1 LSLGSGLCKR
11 ASAIR
16 SYEWLMVASGVL
28 SVIFFG
34 IILAFLPGAGVLAPV
49 WVMGIYAIATG
60 IAFIAYSYRLQI
72 QELRRSEGS
81 RVA

>member
-28 SVIFFG
+28 SVIFSV
-34 IILAFLPGAGVLAPV
+34 ILAFLPGAGLLALV
-49 WVMGIYAIATG
+49 WVIGIYAIATG
-60 IAFIAYSYRLQI
+60 IAFIAYSYRLRI